1 MEVLK
6 KTKIVCTMGP
16 AIDNPELINELAFAG
31 MNIVRFNF
39 SHDVHENHKRRWE
52 MVRDVAKKNGHNIGI
67 LMDTKGPEIRCGE
80 MEDGQVS
87 FATGDLVNIVREK
100 VVGNKEQFHVDSH
113 ELFDDIEVGNYIL
126 IDDGKMRFDVLEN
139 DGQGTLSCRVA
150 NFGVVKTH
158 KGCNVP
164 NVKLSMPYLSERDNQ
179 DIRFACQNKVDF
191 MALSFVRRKEDVL
204 TIRKIFEE
212 EGWSPQVISKIES
225 QEGFDNLEEILEVSD
240 GIMVAR
246 GDLGV
251 EVSTALVPLYQK
263 QMIKLANKIG
273 KPVITATHMLE
284 SMVSSPTPTRAE
296 ASDVLNSILDGTDAI
311 MLSGESAVGSY
322 PLEAVQTMNRIALAV
337 EEIIPYRE
345 NLNKSIET
353 SKRTVQDSIGIAV
366 SEAALNIDDVEAIVA
381 FTTSGNT
388 AKRISKYRPNVPIL
402 AVTFSHEVVNSLQAH
417 WGVVPKYSPIQN
429 DMYNDDELA
438 SQVAKEHGIEPGK
451 LVIITAGYP
460 TGSGTTNMMK
470 IVEVK

>member
-1 MEVLK
+1 MEAIK

-16 AIDNPELINELAFAG
+16 AIDNPELINDLAHAG

-39 SHDVHENHKRRWE
+39 SHDVHDNHKRRWE
-52 MVRDVAKKNGHNIGI
+52 MVRKVAQDQGHSIGI

-100 VVGNKEQFHVDSH
+100 VVGNKERFHVDSR
-113 ELFDDIEVGNYIL
+113 ELFDDIKPGNYVL

-139 DGQGTLSCRVA
+139 DGNGTLRCQVA

-164 NVKLSMPYLSERDNQ
+164 NVKLSMPYLSERDNK

-204 TIRKIFEE
+204 QVREIYEE
-212 EGWSPQVISKIES
+212 EGWAPQIISKIES
-225 QEGFDNLEEILEVSD
+225 QEGFDNLDEILEVSD

-251 EVSTALVPLYQK
+251 EVSVALVPLYQK
-263 QMIKLANKIG
+263 QMIKKANNVG

-284 SMVSSPTPTRAE
+284 SMMSSPTPTRAE

-311 MLSGESAVGSY
+311 MLSGETAVGSY
-322 PLEAVQTMNRIALAV
+322 PLEAVKTMTKIAVAV
-337 EEIIPYRE
+337 EKIIPYRE
-345 NLNKSIET
+345 NLSRSVET

-366 SEAALNIDDVEAIVA
+366 SEASLNIDEVEAVVA

-402 AVTFSHEVVNSLQAH
+402 AVTFTQEVVDSLHAH
-417 WGVVPKYSPIQN
+417 WGVVPLYSSVQN

-438 SQVAKEHGIEPGK
+438 SKVAREHGIEPGK